1 MIVERENT
9 FVHLNVHPKKQK
21 INGHVCKRKID
32 DTHEG
37 ATKKEKR
44 VKEKKIDRTKQRERE
59 KKRNREKK
67 RKMEREKNRK

>member
-1 MIVERENT
+1 MKTKAKNQREYWKIHFFHKRELIVERENT

-37 ATKKEKR
+37 ATEKEKR
-44 VKEKKIDRTKQRERE
+44 VKEKK
-59 KKRNREKK
+59 
-67 RKMEREKNRK
+67 